1 MDESIDSRVRWRGN
15 LDLYGRGPSVI
26 LATRN
31 YLQGIMAP
39 KTNYIT
45 PRGYK
50 RLIDEQDHL
59 LRVKRPKIVEEVA
72 YAASLG
78 DRSENAEYIYGKKK
92 LRAIDRRLRWLGK
105 RIEAAE
111 IIDPAIDR
119 GLKVYFGA
127 TVTLEYPDESERTF
141 DLVGADEI
149 EPEKNRISWK
159 CPIGRAL
166 MGREEG
172 DETIIRQPEGVT
184 KVELLE
190 VQYLPQEP
198 DPDGPITYTV

>member
-1 MDESIDSRVRWRGN
+1 
-15 LDLYGRGPSVI
+15 
-26 LATRN
+26 
-31 YLQGIMAP
+31 MAP

-50 RLIDEQDHL
+50 RLIDEQEHL
-59 LRVKRPKIVEEVA
+59 LRVRRPQIVEEVS

-119 GLKVYFGA
+119 GSKVYFGA
-127 TVTLEYPDESERTF
+127 TVTLEYPDERERTF

-149 EPEKNRISWK
+149 EPEKGRISWK

-190 VQYLPQEP
+190 VQYLEQAP
-198 DPDGPITYTV
+198 DPEGPVTYTV

>member
-1 MDESIDSRVRWRGN
+1 
-15 LDLYGRGPSVI
+15 
-26 LATRN
+26 
-31 YLQGIMAP
+31 MAE
-39 KTNYIT
+39 KKNYIT

-50 RLIDEQDHL
+50 RLIDEQEHM
-59 LRVKRPKIVEEVA
+59 LRVKRPLIVEEVS

-127 TVTLEYPDESERTF
+127 TVTLEYPNGTERTF
-141 DLVGADEI
+141 DLVGVDEI
-149 EPEKNRISWK
+149 EPEKGRISWR
-159 CPIGRAL
+159 CPVGRAL

-172 DETIIRQPEGVT
+172 DEAVIRQPEGVT
-184 KVELLE
+184 KVELVE
-190 VQYLPQEP
+190 VQYLEQNP
-198 DPDGPITYTV
+198 DPEGPVTYTV